1 MSPPRPHNMA
11 NFGTNL
17 LASLGHPSKFQRV
30 LLLGRVTAR
39 HSSSGRKPKFSA
51 LNRGRHL
58 HSEERPLRWA
68 LVHILVVLFDCAHSI
83 MTVLCLRDV
92 ARCWLKITNFFPIPP
107 VFGAPL
113 RWWHL
118 NFAKAFGLFC
128 HLSCVSRQLCCSVGA
143 RCQWYRIIS
152 QDILLLDVTKP
163 V

>member
-1 MSPPRPHNMA
+1 MSPPHVLTIWWTLAQICWRVWGTPA
-11 NFGTNL
+11 NFNGFRFLAELLHGTR
-17 LASLGHPSKFQRV
+17 SGH
-30 LLLGRVTAR
+30 
-39 HSSSGRKPKFSA
+39 KPKFAA

-58 HSEERPLRWA
+58 HSEARPLRWA
-68 LVHILVVLFDCAHSI
+68 LVHIPVVLLNCAHSI

-152 QDILLLDVTKP
+152 QDILILDVTKP